1 MDIGAVHSRD
11 KIGAMVQQNKL
22 PAVKCQASQSIT
34 SETCPGWFSDVRR
47 RLSHNTPD
55 QKAVLTFLSRS
66 LNLLT
71 GGSPDEIFC
80 SRAHRNE
87 WRICPYIDRM
97 FRMIRSDEKEHCR
110 ACYLEQ
116 ERIRRRQRANG

>member
-1 MDIGAVHSRD
+1 MDVFAERTRD
-11 KIGAMVQQNKL
+11 KTGAMARQNKL
-22 PAVKCQASQSIT
+22 PSGQWHASQLIKIGTPSA
-34 SETCPGWFSDVRR
+34 WLSDVRR
-47 RLSHNTPD
+47 RFTRNTPD

-80 SRAHRNE
+80 SRAHRNN
-87 WRICPYIDRM
+87 WRICPYIDYM

-110 ACYLEQ
+110 ACYLGQ
-116 ERIRRRQRANG
+116 KRIRRRRRVNG